1 MLFRF
6 NPMQP
11 YQPIRCDL
19 YDELVLLAMRHQSC
33 TIVYQDAAHQKIVLE
48 DQIVDVYS
56 QNKQEFLRLQSGTI
70 LRLDTLVQVNQLKFK
85 DGSGDFGN
93 F

>member
-1 MLFRF
+1 
-6 NPMQP
+6 MQP

-56 QNKQEFLRLQSGTI
+56 QNKQEFLRLDRKS
-70 LRLDTLVQVNQLKFK
+70 VV
-85 DGSGDFGN
+85 
-93 F
+93 

>member
-1 MLFRF
+1 
-6 NPMQP
+6 MQP

-19 YDELVLLAMRHQSC
+19 YDELVLLAMRHQAC
-33 TIVYQDAAHQKIVLE
+33 TIVYQDAANQKIVLE
-48 DQIVDVYS
+48 AQIVDVYS

-85 DGSGDFGN
+85 DGSVDFGN